1 MDERDDVADLRQL
14 ALDRWH
20 QRQSRFK
27 VIDLPDEQAEDTSTT
42 D

>member
-1 MDERDDVADLRQL
+1 MRQL

-27 VIDLPDEQAEDTSTT
+27 VIDLPDDTSN
-42 D
+42 DSHPKDNDGHE